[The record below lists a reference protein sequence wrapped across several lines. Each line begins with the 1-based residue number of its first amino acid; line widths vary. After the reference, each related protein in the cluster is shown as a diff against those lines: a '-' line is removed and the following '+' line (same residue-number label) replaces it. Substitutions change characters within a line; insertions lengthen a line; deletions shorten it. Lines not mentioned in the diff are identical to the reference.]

1 MVALGHVVF
10 TTREHV
16 IAAEARGK
24 GMLDVTLRYPYEIR
38 KEANYFGDIPGKK
51 IPKEMLD
58 LAVHIVETKAGHF
71 EPEKFEDHYENALKE
86 LIKKKQCGQKIE
98 KPQERPQVQVLD
110 GRATA
115 ECGNR
120 ARRR

>member
-1 MVALGHVVF
+1 MLG
-10 TTREHV
+10 
-16 IAAEARGK
+16 
-24 GMLDVTLRYPYEIR
+24 VTLRYPYEIR